1 MDAANLLK
9 PALQSGELRCIGA
22 TTHDEYKKSFEKDR
36 ALARRFQVIDCN
48 EPSLEECIDILFGVK
63 GKYEEFHNVE
73 YDDESVELA
82 ARLSPS
88 IFETTNY
95 QTKRSMFWWDR
106 SNRQTRRRIWAS
118 GCIKEIRHVWEQWW
132 SRRFWREKEHE
143 DSVHDF
149 DESELL
155 EEDIKKAKEESEQIL
170 QSLSEA
176 DYESEE
182 LQDSEND
189 KEESKEKERGEEEKT

>member
-1 MDAANLLK
+1 MQTKENAILFIDEIHMLVGAGATMNGTMDAANLLK

-82 ARLSPS
+82 ARLSAKHLRDNKLPDKT
-88 IFETTNY
+88 IDVLDETGATA
-95 QTKRSMFWWDR
+95 K
-106 SNRQTRRRIWAS
+106 
-118 GCIKEIRHVWEQWW
+118 
-132 SRRFWREKEHE
+132 
-143 DSVHDF
+143 
-149 DESELL
+149 L
-155 EEDIKKAKEESEQIL
+155 EEEF
-170 QSLSEA
+170 
-176 DYESEE
+176 
-182 LQDSEND
+182 
-189 KEESKEKERGEEEKT
+189 GVWMH